1 MFMQINTPMVTD
13 KFLNL
18 KCLRIYLSGDE
29 VSPPA
34 YDYLSLVSFLDAS
47 PALETFILSVSCFS
61 SCIFREEVFILQYMW
76 LDLKDTNLIPCRYIT
91 RM

>member
-1 MFMQINTPMVTD
+1 MVAD

-18 KCLRIYLSGDE
+18 KCLEIHICAKAFS
-29 VSPPA
+29 PA

-61 SCIFREEVFILQYMW
+61 SCNSIQKVSVCLAISVVRF
-76 LDLKDTNLIPCRYIT
+76 KGH
-91 RM
+91 

>member
-47 PALETFILSVSCFS
+47 PSLETFILSVSCFS
-61 SCIFREEVFILQYMW
+61 SCNSIQKVSVCLTISVVRF
-76 LDLKDTNLIPCRYIT
+76 KGH
-91 RM
+91 